1 MTDIVQLRRN
11 VRFQLLWLGSAVSH
25 LGSELTRL
33 AMPLLVLALTGSP
46 GLAGVVAGARTVA
59 FVLVQMPAGVW
70 VDRWDRRRTL
80 VTAQGL
86 QAVVSALLAALILT
100 GRAQAWHFVALAVL
114 DGLCAAFIG
123 PVQDT
128 AIRGIVPPGQL
139 HAAYA
144 QEEARTHAA
153 GLIGPPLGGL
163 LYGLG
168 RAVPFVVDAVT
179 FLAATLCYVLAKVPR
194 RPADRPGASSRPDGG
209 VRPEA
214 GEWPDGE
221 AREDGGGRRPARR
234 GMRREAGEA
243 VAWLWRRKGLREV
256 TAAVMVLN
264 LLGGAFLIPLIVLVG
279 ERGGDAFTT
288 GAVLAGLGVGG
299 LVGSLLSGRISRL
312 LPPGRLLPAVVAVFG
327 AALAATALP
336 WGAWWPMV
344 PLVFVTL
351 STPSLNV
358 VMNVAVARMVPE
370 EMLGRM
376 GAVLSTGGMALKP
389 LGPVLG
395 GALAAALGGAAALVV
410 LGGLL
415 GLTAAA
421 AVLSPE
427 LRGFTGEAPDG

>member
-1 MTDIVQLRRN
+1 VTDIVPLRRN
-11 VRFQLLWLGSAVSH
+11 ARFQLLWLGSAVSQ

-59 FVLVQMPAGVW
+59 LVLAQMPAGVW

-80 VTAQGL
+80 ITAQGL
-86 QAVVSALLAALILT
+86 QAVVSALLAVLVLT
-100 GRAQAWHFVALAVL
+100 GRAQSWHFVALAVL

-123 PVQDT
+123 PAQAT

-194 RPADRPGASSRPDGG
+194 RPADRPDTSL
-209 VRPEA
+209 
-214 GEWPDGE
+214 
-221 AREDGGGRRPARR
+221 REDGEERRPARG

-243 VAWLWRRKGLREV
+243 VSWLWRRKGLREV

-279 ERGGDAFTT
+279 ERGGDAFAT
-288 GAVLAGLGVGG
+288 GTVLAGLGVGG
-299 LVGSLLSGRISRL
+299 LIGALLSGRISRL
-312 LPPGRLLPAVVAVFG
+312 LPPGILLLAVVVIFG

-344 PLVFVTL
+344 PLAFITL

-358 VMNVAVARMVPE
+358 VMDVVVARMVPE

-376 GAVLSTGGMALKP
+376 GAVLSMGGMALKP

-427 LRGFTGEAPDG
+427 LRGFTGEAPADEDGAAEAGGGSGARPPGV

>member
-1 MTDIVQLRRN
+1 MTDIVPLRRN
-11 VRFQLLWLGSAVSH
+11 VRFQLLWLGSAVSQ

-59 FVLVQMPAGVW
+59 FVAVQLPAGVW

-80 VTAQGL
+80 VTAQGC
-86 QAVVSALLAALILT
+86 QTVVSVLLAALILT

-123 PVQDT
+123 PAQAT

-144 QEEARTHAA
+144 QEEARTHAT

-163 LYGLG
+163 L
-168 RAVPFVVDAVT
+168 
-179 FLAATLCYVLAKVPR
+179 C
-194 RPADRPGASSRPDGG
+194 
-209 VRPEA
+209 
-214 GEWPDGE
+214 
-221 AREDGGGRRPARR
+221 
-234 GMRREAGEA
+234 REAGEA

-279 ERGGDAFTT
+279 ERGGDAFVT

-312 LPPGRLLPAVVAVFG
+312 LPPGRLLPAVVA
-327 AALAATALP
+327 
-336 WGAWWPMV
+336 
-344 PLVFVTL
+344 
-351 STPSLNV
+351 
-358 VMNVAVARMVPE
+358 
-370 EMLGRM
+370 
-376 GAVLSTGGMALKP
+376 
-389 LGPVLG
+389 VLG

-427 LRGFTGEAPDG
+427 LRGFTGEEPRG

>member
-11 VRFQLLWLGSAVSH
+11 VRFQLLWLGSAVSQ

-59 FVLVQMPAGVW
+59 FVLVQLPAGVW

-80 VTAQGL
+80 ITAQGC

-139 HAAYA
+139 HTAYA

-194 RPADRPGASSRPDGG
+194 RPADRPGTSPGK
-209 VRPEA
+209 
-214 GEWPDGE
+214 DGE
-221 AREDGGGRRPARR
+221 GRRPARR

-312 LPPGRLLPAVVAVFG
+312 LPPGRLLPVVVAVFG
-327 AALAATALP
+327 VALAATALP
-336 WGAWWPMV
+336 WGTWWPMV
-344 PLVFVTL
+344 PLAFITL

-358 VMNVAVARMVPE
+358 VMNVVIARMVPE

-427 LRGFTGEAPDG
+427 LRGFTGEAPGG